1 MKLYNPRKWI
11 ECLSTTPPESSAP
24 CTHPGTNNDA
34 PWRIASYF
42 CSFWAHIKWNQLKPN
57 NLRNNQSRYTV
68 YEKYWVFRQK
78 IETRHHRYAIYGNI
92 RYRESP
98 KNEKLAP
105 TTSTL
110 QRSHVMLWYIT
121 SPSIMRYPGLS
132 IDFVTAAVQWMFNL
146 FTKSKKLGS
155 PLLQNRETVEIK

>member
-24 CTHPGTNNDA
+24 CTHPGTNNDLH
-34 PWRIASYF
+34 PGASHRT
-42 CSFWAHIKWNQLKPN
+42 SAASGPISSGISWNPTILEII
-57 NLRNNQSRYTV
+57 RADI
-68 YEKYWVFRQK
+68 YEKYWFFRQK